1 MDNGSH
7 RQCTDTLQDLVEAL
21 GHVTCH
27 LPVPPASL
35 IKGSCPQVI
44 FLNVI
49 IEEVLT
55 LVIELTVVEQSEIQS
70 CETPVRV
77 SLTTI
82 LEIVGQVLVPACPIE
97 VGAKMSHAPS
107 VVQGS
112 TPRDHN
118 LHRVEYSLMAVR
130 DDTYF
135 LITRQYPCSQD
146 FEEPPPIFIVL
157 RFNQSK
163 RQRNQPVISSFAIAT
178 KIVPLYCPVK
188 KVPSTEMT
196 ILQCSKALTHCS
208 KAQKARPKYRTFL
221 PSRSIV
227 SRPKGSTT

>member
-1 MDNGSH
+1 M
-7 RQCTDTLQDLVEAL
+7 
-21 GHVTCH
+21 
-27 LPVPPASL
+27 
-35 IKGSCPQVI
+35 
-44 FLNVI
+44 
-49 IEEVLT
+49 
-55 LVIELTVVEQSEIQS
+55 EQSEIQS

-163 RQRNQPVISSFAIAT
+163 RQRNQPVIGIICYCNQDSAFILSSQESPIHGDDHPT
-178 KIVPLYCPVK
+178 MLEGSHTLLKSPKSSSEVSDISPV
-188 KVPSTEMT
+188 
-196 ILQCSKALTHCS
+196 ANHCFS
-208 KAQKARPKYRTFL
+208 PQRLHHMNHARVRVGHCQQQPRN
-221 PSRSIV
+221 SV
-227 SRPKGSTT
+227 V